1 MSDEKNGIKNGGAN
15 NEDMAPQED
24 GTKVPLTA
32 DGVEVK
38 FSSNVDSGDAKIDM
52 PGTPHAFSGLTKEE
66 LMEYANDPFWKRLRW
81 FLFILFWAAWLAMLV
96 SAIVIIVL
104 APRCTPPLHWMQD
117 STIMG
122 YDQDNNPD
130 VNGDKVEDVKDVVAT
145 AKKLNMTAIY
155 IPGLISDKDFSKPSE
170 TYINVTDLLKGAK
183 EANLKVVTDF
193 VNSEVPLDNVWV
205 NDTNKPGYFSG
216 QKLNFSSEGVRA
228 DLQTI
233 LEGWIEQG
241 VKGFFMN
248 EKDETDIKTF
258 LNEKIADTKGLV
270 VTDVLDMADILS
282 KFTVNEY
289 REFLKTNA
297 KGNELVWNWFKY
309 NPTAGKASGL
319 SEDLANLITLSL
331 YAAPGTPVLEGLDSQ
346 ADINNEEEILKY
358 VTPLRKQQVM
368 HFSNTSWTTD
378 TVENV
383 ISYAR
388 FLSGSPKPGYAVAVN
403 MDDTKSA
410 NVSFVSIKGVPD
422 TGILSVE
429 WPVSGTTVGNKTDLR
444 HVFLEP
450 LSGKIIEFE
459 PAEEE

>member
-38 FSSNVDSGDAKIDM
+38 FSSNVDTGDAKIDM

-81 FLFILFWAAWLAMLV
+81 FLFILFWLAWLAMLV

-122 YDQDNNPD
+122 YDQDNTPD
-130 VNGDKVEDVKDVVAT
+130 VNDDKVQDVKDVVAT

-155 IPGLISDKDFSKPSE
+155 IPGLISDKDFSEPSE

-183 EANLKVVTDF
+183 QANLKVVTDF
-193 VNSEVPLDNVWV
+193 VKSEVPTDNVWF
-205 NDTNKPGYFSG
+205 NNTNKPGYFTGS
-216 QKLNFSSEGVRA
+216 KLDFSNDGVRA
-228 DLQTI
+228 DLQAI
-233 LEGWIEQG
+233 LENWIELG

-248 EKDETDIKTF
+248 EKDETDIKEF

-270 VTDVLDMADILS
+270 VTDVIDMADQLS
-282 KFTVNEY
+282 NFDVNKY
-289 REFLKTNA
+289 REFLQANA

-368 HFSNTSWTTD
+368 QFSNTTWTKD

-388 FLSGSPKPGYAVAVN
+388 YLSGSTKPGFAVAVN
-403 MDDTKSA
+403 MDDTKNA
-410 NVSFVSIKGVPD
+410 TVSFASIKGVPD
-422 TGILSVE
+422 TGKLSVE
-429 WPVSGTTVGNKTDLR
+429 WPVSGNTVGAEASLKD
-444 HVFLEP
+444 VFLGP

-459 PAEEE
+459 PKEE